1 MNVKRTL
8 SAILAALLLAG
19 SLTACATGNAPP
31 ADTKPST
38 QTTSPAEEGETELRD
53 NLPDDLN
60 FGGEEIVFI
69 SRDRDGW
76 TDREIWVEAVNGEP
90 INDAVYERNKA
101 VEQRLNVK
109 IVNVFEDDMNG
120 YTIVNRVDTAVKA
133 GTNEYD
139 VLGAACY
146 ITLGQSING
155 TFANLRNSV
164 YLDFDQPWWSQGLN
178 DATHY
183 KELQHVIAGSMLLS
197 IYRFAYATVFN
208 QKIFDDASQPYLYEY
223 VDNGTWTLDKQIS
236 LTPIFHRDNGNGVAD
251 EQGDVY
257 GFLSTQHISVDPY
270 WASCEVDILKFN
282 EDGDFE
288 LIFDSGKL
296 FEVADKVLELYYG
309 TDGASYTIDAYGWDT
324 HMDEC
329 RDMFAEGLGAMA
341 TVRIMG
347 LEAENVR
354 SMTDKFG
361 IVPMPKFSEEQEEYH
376 SMLHDQFTVISVPNT
391 VVDDRLD
398 TVGAVLEAL
407 SSTAY
412 KIVKPVYYEETLR
425 TKIAQDPQSSIMME
439 LVINSLTTDSG
450 IFYTDAL
457 GGFQNAFRDI
467 ISSKQN
473 TVVSKY
479 KASVKSVNNKLRAVT
494 RKLDKMNDEQA

>member
-1 MNVKRTL
+1 MNTKRIL
-8 SAILAALLLAG
+8 SAILAGLLLAG

-208 QKIFDDASQPYLYEY
+208 QKIFDDAGQTYLYEY

-236 LTPIFHRDNGNGVAD
+236 L
-251 EQGDVY
+251 
-257 GFLSTQHISVDPY
+257 
-270 WASCEVDILKFN
+270 
-282 EDGDFE
+282 
-288 LIFDSGKL
+288 
-296 FEVADKVLELYYG
+296 
-309 TDGASYTIDAYGWDT
+309 
-324 HMDEC
+324 
-329 RDMFAEGLGAMA
+329 
-341 TVRIMG
+341 
-347 LEAENVR
+347 
-354 SMTDKFG
+354 
-361 IVPMPKFSEEQEEYH
+361 VP
-376 SMLHDQFTVISVPNT
+376 
-391 VVDDRLD
+391 
-398 TVGAVLEAL
+398 
-407 SSTAY
+407 SSTA
-412 KIVKPVYYEETLR
+412 
-425 TKIAQDPQSSIMME
+425 
-439 LVINSLTTDSG
+439 TTA
-450 IFYTDAL
+450 TA
-457 GGFQNAFRDI
+457 
-467 ISSKQN
+467 
-473 TVVSKY
+473 
-479 KASVKSVNNKLRAVT
+479 
-494 RKLDKMNDEQA
+494 